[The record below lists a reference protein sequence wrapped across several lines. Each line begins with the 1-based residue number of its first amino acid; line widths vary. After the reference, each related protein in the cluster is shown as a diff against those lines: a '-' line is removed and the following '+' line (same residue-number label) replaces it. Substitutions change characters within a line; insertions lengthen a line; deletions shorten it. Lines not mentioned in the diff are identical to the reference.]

1 MTVTTNAAETLPRWD
16 LDVLFPGPDSPEI
29 RAAMQTVQSDAAELL
44 EALAAADTT
53 ELTAETLGQIIDRYN
68 TLLDTATRIEGYL
81 YCLVAADVTDE
92 AAGAASSTWD
102 LVKADLGGIAPR
114 FTALLGSVQLADL
127 AAKSQTVADHLP
139 TLTRVQ
145 DMGAHLMPAGE
156 EELAA
161 QLGVAGA
168 AAWSSLRD
176 ELGGR
181 ATVTIEVDG
190 EPQEMAL
197 SEAGNFAYD
206 PDRAA
211 RQRADE
217 AVNATWESLGVPL
230 AAAINAVKGQQRV
243 LAARRGWNDPLD
255 VSLAQNAIDR
265 ETLDAMQTAIRE
277 AVPDYQRYLRAKAR
291 LLGVPLLAGYD
302 FDAPVGEPMEWP
314 YARAQEFI
322 LETFAAEH
330 QPMADL
336 AQRAFRENWIDA
348 EPRQGKDG
356 GGFSIGVGS
365 EATRIFMN
373 YLPVYD
379 QMSTLAHE
387 LGHSYHSSVA
397 ARAGRTPLQNPP
409 DDLPAPLA
417 FPMTLAE
424 TASTFCEALAQR
436 AARAE
441 ATGAQV
447 LSLLD
452 SWLIAFSATVFDT
465 HARFLVEQQVFATRA
480 ERELSPSELTEIT
493 REAWLT
499 VTGDA
504 VDPATVA
511 IYRWTKP
518 HYFISD
524 IAYYN
529 YPYAFG
535 LLFALGLL
543 AVKEREPEGFYARLD
558 ALLADSGMRT
568 ANELAAGFGIDLHD
582 PAFWRG
588 GFSGYQADI
597 ATYEALAAQA
607 NPNT

>member
-1 MTVTTNAAETLPRWD
+1 VRT
-16 LDVLFPGPDSPEI
+16 
-29 RAAMQTVQSDAAELL
+29 DAAALL
-44 EALAAADTT
+44 ED
-53 ELTAETLGQIIDRYN
+53 LTQIEQAGVTASGLERLIDRYN
-68 TLLDTATRIEGYL
+68 ALLDLATRIEGYL

-92 AAGAASSTWD
+92 AASAASSTWD
-102 LVKADLGGIAPR
+102 LVKAGLGGVAPR
-114 FTALLGSVQLADL
+114 FTALLGPVNLEEL
-127 AAKSQTVADHLP
+127 AAQSATVAAHLP
-139 TLTRVQ
+139 TLQRVQ
-145 DMGAHLMPAGE
+145 QLGAHLMPAGE

-181 ATVTIEVDG
+181 ATVTIEVDS
-190 EPQEMAL
+190 ERKELAL
-197 SEAGNFAYD
+197 SEASNYTYS
-206 PDRAA
+206 PDRAL
-211 RQRADE
+211 RQQVDE
-217 AVNATWESLGVPL
+217 AINAAWESLSIPL
-230 AAAINAVKGQQRV
+230 AAGINAVKGQQRV
-243 LAARRGWNDPLD
+243 LATRRGWEDPLD
-255 VSLAQNAIDR
+255 VTLAQNAIDR
-265 ETLDAMQTAIRE
+265 ETLAAMQTAIRE

-291 LLGVPLLAGYD
+291 YLGLEQLAGFD

-314 YARAQEFI
+314 YRRAQEFI
-322 LETFAAEH
+322 LETFASEH
-330 QPMADL
+330 QPLADL
-336 AQRAFRENWIDA
+336 AARAFRENWIDA

-356 GGFSIGVGS
+356 GGFSIGVGG

-397 ARAGRTPLQNPP
+397 ALAGRTPLQNPP
-409 DDLPAPLA
+409 DDLPAPVA

-436 AARAE
+436 AARAQ
-441 ATGAQV
+441 ATGAQA

-465 HARFLVEQQVFATRA
+465 HARFLVEQEIFAIRA

-493 REAWLT
+493 RQAWLT

-511 IYRWTKP
+511 VYRWTKP

-543 AVKEREPEGFYARLD
+543 AVKDREPAGFYERLD

-568 ANELAAGFGIDLHD
+568 ANELAAGFGINLHD
-582 PAFWRG
+582 PDFWRG
-588 GFSGYQADI
+588 GFEGYKADI
-597 ATYEALAAQA
+597 AEYERLV
-607 NPNT
+607 NED

>member
-1 MTVTTNAAETLPRWD
+1 MTATTNAAGTLPRWD
-16 LDVLFPGPDSPEI
+16 LDALFPGPNSPELREAI
-29 RAAMQTVQSDAAELL
+29 EQVQADAASLL
-44 EALAAADTT
+44 ATLASAEQT
-53 ELTAETLGQIIDRYN
+53 ELTGELLGTVIDQYN
-68 TLLDTATRIEGYL
+68 ALLDTATRVEGYL

-92 AAGAASSTWD
+92 AASAASSTWD
-102 LVKADLGGIAPR
+102 LVKADLGGLAPR
-114 FTALLGSVQLADL
+114 FTALIASARLDDL
-127 AAKSQTVADHLP
+127 AAQSTTVAKHLP

-145 DMGAHLMPAGE
+145 ELGGHLMPAGE

-161 QLGVAGA
+161 QLSVAGA
-168 AAWSSLRD
+168 AAWASLRD

-190 EPQEMAL
+190 EPREMAL
-197 SEAGNFAYD
+197 SEASNFAYD
-206 PDRAA
+206 PDRSLRQQADAA
-211 RQRADE
+211 I
-217 AVNATWESLGVPL
+217 NATWESLGVPL

-243 LAARRGWNDPLD
+243 LALRRGWADPLD

-265 ETLDAMQTAIRE
+265 ETLNAMQTAIRE
-277 AVPDYQRYLRAKAR
+277 GVPDYQRYLRVKAR
-291 LLGVPLLAGYD
+291 LLGLDRLAGYD

-314 YARAQEFI
+314 YSRAQEFI

-336 AQRAFRENWIDA
+336 ALRAFRENWIDA

-356 GGFSIGVGS
+356 GGFSISVGG
-365 EATRIFMN
+365 EVTRIFMN

-387 LGHSYHSSVA
+387 LGHSYHSAVA
-397 ARAGRTPLQNPP
+397 AQAGRTPLQNPP
-409 DDLPAPLA
+409 DDLPVPVA

-441 ATGAQV
+441 ARGAQV

-452 SWLIAFSATVFDT
+452 SWLGAFSATVFDT

-480 ERELSPSELTEIT
+480 ERVLSPTELTEIT
-493 REAWLT
+493 REAWLQ

-504 VDPATVA
+504 VDPQTVA
-511 IYRWTKP
+511 VYRWTKP
-518 HYFISD
+518 HFFISET
-524 IAYYN
+524 AYYN

-543 AVKEREPEGFYARLD
+543 AVKDREPDGFYDRLD
-558 ALLADSGMRT
+558 TLLADSGMRT
-568 ANELAAGFGIDLHD
+568 ATELAAGFGIDLHD

-588 GFSGYQADI
+588 GFTGYQADI
-597 ATYEALAAQA
+597 AEYERLVAQA
-607 NPNT
+607 RV